1 MRESR
6 IEPSAQGITQVQYEG
21 NINANGSTRKSISQP
36 EDFVNTTERNISES
50 VKPSLR
56 NPTDAELIFNA
67 DGETVGEREQIAA
80 FKKTSLA
87 YENAARSE
95 AILRVKVRQKT
106 ASIIHMW

>member
-1 MRESR
+1 MARR
-6 IEPSAQGITQVQYEG
+6 GIFIHTEYTT
-21 NINANGSTRKSISQP
+21 NRKKYNSSDEFFSNQKA
-36 EDFVNTTERNISES
+36 
-50 VKPSLR
+50 KPSLR

-95 AILRVKVRQKT
+95 AILRVKVRQQT